1 MVVEQQLESARLE
14 LLDMG
19 LRSNPQLNYR
29 SGGKALDIIDEQS
42 AKIFALLVEQESPL
56 SFLPLP
62 EAYQQKIADDED
74 EGSFFQADDAAE
86 LPPLDLYLE
95 QKKGSARFSDKYL
108 QTGLIPAKL
117 DKALLK
123 LETEAHTMLQ
133 EQGVEVLYLAL
144 GFLQWNEPANASV
157 SRYAP
162 LILVP
167 VELTRSSARDSFKL
181 RYTGEELGSNLTLAA
196 KLRTEFK
203 LILPAYTDEMTVSD
217 YYQAVS
223 DAIAAQPSWRVHP
236 DKIGLGLFS
245 FGKFQMYMDLDPS
258 GWPEGK
264 KPSQLPL
271 IGRLFRD
278 GFDHNPEINPD
289 DLNHPEKLHLV
300 KDADSSQ
307 IEAILAMK
315 SGADLI
321 IQGPPGTGKSQ
332 TITNI
337 IAEAVALGKKVLFVA
352 QKMAALEVVKKRLDE
367 THLGFAVLELHS
379 HKSTKKAV
387 LGSIA
392 ESLEQ
397 GRPQTGNRQQELADL
412 AQAKTSLDAYVQ
424 AIRAP
429 ILQSGLNY
437 IEALGALLQL
447 KAQDP
452 DNLLP
457 ALPFS
462 CFKGWT
468 AEQYSTARKL
478 VTDLVQQ
485 LARVGVPAAHPFAMS
500 GRTDFSPALQQALTL
515 ALTETSQLLSQLD
528 TQTQTLSAFLQLE
541 QPPSLQQVTPLIAT
555 TIWLAEVPELKSVKV
570 NNPVWAVEQKRIENG
585 LSCLANFLTLKAYC
599 DERFIAQALDADLL
613 RIRQGLIGK
622 TDKWWRFLSSDY
634 RQAKA
639 TLAGLWRGALP
650 ASAADWL
657 TSLDTALAYQ
667 SAKKELASNHTLLS
681 EVFGSQWQGEFSD
694 HHELSQIQH
703 WISDF
708 YQKVGQHELPQSLA
722 ALIDAGI
729 DKKRLRDHANAL
741 TTLCNGLTVQAQTL
755 KELIQIQ
762 PQIQTKQPSHDLTAV
777 PFSQLNSWLEG
788 WKNSAL
794 LYDFARYNQIIQA
807 FAPFNIAPFNIT
819 PFTDLAYPWHHAP
832 ELLLTVFELSYYRGL
847 VDHAYDSSD
856 AIRQFDRT
864 KHEQS
869 LQDFKRI
876 DGNSL
881 FFAQEL
887 LVNRLYERLPKKT
900 AKGEMEL
907 VLRELGKKKRHI
919 PIRKLLAEAGNVIQ
933 QAKPIF
939 MMSPMSIATYL
950 KQGALDF
957 DLVIFD
963 EASQIT
969 APDAL
974 GAMLRGRQVIVVG
987 DSKQMPPSN
996 LFGKAVEL
1004 EEEELEQSATAEME
1018 SILALM
1024 EARGAASKML
1034 RWHYRSR
1041 HDSLIAVS
1049 NDQFY
1054 KNKLV
1059 AFPSPGFHP
1068 DATGLKFHHL
1078 PETHY
1083 DKGGSRTNP
1092 GEVKTVVAAVL
1103 QHALTKPH
1111 LSLGV
1116 VAFSLSQRDAILL
1129 ELEKE
1134 RRLHPETDEFF
1145 ARHAGGDEFF
1155 VKNLE
1160 NVQGD
1165 ERDVIYISICYG
1177 KTSTGQLSQNFGL
1190 LNKPGG
1196 ERRLNVLISR
1206 ARLAMEV
1213 FANFKGDELKVEAD
1227 SPFGVRSLQIFL
1239 QFAESGQLNKA
1250 HEKEQQQNFAFG
1262 ALLHQAIQRLGYQV
1276 ATRVG
1281 SQGYYIDLAIKHPQ
1295 DPTKFVLA
1303 LEYDGAGYYEAASAR
1318 DRERLR
1324 QSVLEGLG
1332 WTFERIWSTDW
1343 FRDPEAELQRLQLLV
1358 DKAITQHDEL
1368 MLSMAAQANS
1378 SIRQVKQ
1385 QVAAP
1390 EVVAAPIL
1398 RVEEEQPEFE
1408 ACTTPYKKTDV
1419 SKLNIPAVD
1428 DFSAIPL
1435 SMLVHAVERIVETE
1449 YPIFANLVATR
1460 LASAA
1465 GLTRVGA
1472 KIKRTVDQAI
1482 ASAVAKGL
1490 IQLDK
1495 DEVLWPHGRSTVKLR
1510 NWNTADTATRKL
1522 ENVCDAELTNA
1533 LLLTVQDAHAISVT
1547 DAASAALGLLGF
1559 QRATAQAAERMA
1571 KLAQV
1576 ECEKGVLVLEN
1587 ERLKIAVNS

>member
-1 MVVEQQLESARLE
+1 MVVEQQLERARLE

-19 LRSNPQLNYR
+19 LRANPQLNYR
-29 SGGKALDIIDEQS
+29 SGSKSLDIVDEKS
-42 AKIFALLVEQESPL
+42 ANIFEILVEKEISL
-56 SFLPLP
+56 GFLPLP
-62 EAYQQKIADDED
+62 EVYQQKITENDDEGTFYSADDETD
-74 EGSFFQADDAAE
+74 

-95 QKKGSARFSDKYL
+95 QKKGESRFIDKYL
-108 QTGLIPAKL
+108 QTGLIPSKL

-144 GFLQWNEPANASV
+144 GFLQWSEPTNASV

-167 VELTRSSARDSFKL
+167 VELIRSSARDSFKL

-203 LILPAYTDEMTVSD
+203 LMLPTYSDELTISD
-217 YYQAVS
+217 YFEAVS
-223 DAIAAQPSWRVHP
+223 DAIAAQSSWRVHQ

-264 KPSQLPL
+264 RPSQLSL
-271 IGRLFRD
+271 ISRLFRD
-278 GFDHNPEINPD
+278 GFEQSIEINPE

-367 THLGFAVLELHS
+367 THLGLAVLELHS
-379 HKSTKKAV
+379 HKSTKKTV
-387 LGSIA
+387 LSSIRD
-392 ESLEQ
+392 SLDQ
-397 GRPQTGNRQQELADL
+397 GKPQTKSREQDFLELSESKMA
-412 AQAKTSLDAYVQ
+412 LDAYVN
-424 AIRAP
+424 AIRSP
-429 ILQSGLNY
+429 ILRSSLNY
-437 IEALGALLQL
+437 IESLGGLLQVNA
-447 KAQDP
+447 KDP
-452 DNLLP
+452 DNSLP
-457 ALPFS
+457 VLPFS
-462 CFKGWT
+462 IFEQWT
-468 AEQYSTARKL
+468 SEQYNNAKKL
-478 VTDLVQQ
+478 VAELVQQ
-485 LARVGVPAAHPFAMS
+485 LEIVGVPSEHSFSMS
-500 GRTDFSPALQQALTL
+500 CRTDFSPSTQQDLNTTL
-515 ALTETSQLLSQLD
+515 IETSSLLSKLYNEANSLSD
-528 TQTQTLSAFLQLE
+528 TLQLE
-541 QPPSLQQVTPLIAT
+541 KPACLRDVNPLISTAA
-555 TIWLAEVPELKSVKV
+555 WLAEVPDLKNIKV
-570 NNPVWAVEQKRIENG
+570 NNPIWASDRKRIDNG
-585 LSCLANFLTLKAYC
+585 LSCFSNLLHLKTKC
-599 DERFIAQALDADLL
+599 EQHFIPQALSSDLL
-613 RIRQGLIGK
+613 SIRQGLVGR
-622 TDKWWRFLSSDY
+622 TDKWWRFLSPTY
-634 RQAKA
+634 RQSKAK
-639 TLAGLWRGALP
+639 LAGVWRGVLP
-650 ASAADWL
+650 ASSDEWFNAVDAGL
-657 TSLDTALAYQ
+657 EYQ
-667 SAKKELASNHTLLS
+667 GTIKELESYQEILSN
-681 EVFGSQWQGEFSD
+681 VFGVLWQSECSELE
-694 HHELSQIQH
+694 ELSKVNN
-703 WISDF
+703 WIKEF
-708 YQKVGQHELPQSLA
+708 YSKITANELPISLA
-722 ALIDAGI
+722 KLIDKGI
-729 DKKRLRDHANAL
+729 DKKILVTQADSIK
-741 TTLCNGLTVQAQTL
+741 TLCYDISKLLQTL
-755 KELIQIQ
+755 NELLQIDSG
-762 PQIQTKQPSHDLTAV
+762 KQNSNLQSMSFSRLNTLLTDW
-777 PFSQLNSWLEG
+777 Q
-788 WKNSAL
+788 NSAL
-794 LYDFARYNQIIQA
+794 LYDFARYNQIVQA
-807 FAPFNIAPFNIT
+807 FEPYNIKTLTELAFSWSDT
-819 PFTDLAYPWHHAP
+819 PEQLMTS
-832 ELLLTVFELSYYRGL
+832 FELSYYQGL
-847 VDHAYDSSD
+847 VNYAYDNSE
-856 AIRQFDRT
+856 AIRRFDRT
-864 KHEQS
+864 KHERS
-869 LQDFKRI
+869 LKEFKRI
-876 DGNSL
+876 DGESL

-887 LVNRLYERLPKKT
+887 LVNRLYERLPKKS

-919 PIRKLLAEAGNVIQ
+919 PIRKLLAEAGNIIQ
-933 QAKPIF
+933 QVKPIF

-963 EASQIT
+963 EASQIP

-987 DSKQMPPSN
+987 DSKQMPPNS

-1004 EEEELEQSATAEME
+1004 EEDELENSATAEME
-1018 SILALM
+1018 SILALI

-1054 KNKLV
+1054 KNKLL

-1068 DATGLKFHHL
+1068 DATGLKFHYL
-1078 PETHY
+1078 PNTHY
-1083 DKGGSRTNP
+1083 DKGSSRTNA
-1092 GEVKTVVAAVL
+1092 GEVQAVVAAVL
-1103 QHALTKPH
+1103 NHALTKPH

-1134 RRLHPETDEFF
+1134 RRLNPETDEFF

-1177 KTSTGQLSQNFGL
+1177 KTKMGQLSQNFGL

-1213 FANFKGDELKVEAD
+1213 FANFKGEELKVGAD
-1227 SPFGVRSLQIFL
+1227 SPLGIHSLQIFL
-1239 QFAESGQLNKA
+1239 QFADSGQLSKS
-1250 HEKEQQQNFAFG
+1250 HVQDQEQSFAFG
-1262 ALLHQAIQRLGYQV
+1262 TLLHQTIQRLGYQV
-1276 ATRVG
+1276 ETKVG

-1295 DPTKFVLA
+1295 DPSKFVLA

-1343 FRDPEAELQRLQLLV
+1343 FRNPDAELNRLKGLI
-1358 DKAITQHDEL
+1358 DNAIAQHDEL
-1368 MLSMAAQANS
+1368 MRSLTTQANS
-1378 SIRQVKQ
+1378 IQLEKPK
-1385 QVAAP
+1385 VASP
-1390 EVVAAPIL
+1390 EPVTTPIL
-1398 RVEEEQPEFE
+1398 RIEKEQPEFE
-1408 ACTTPYKKTDV
+1408 ACTTPYRKADV
-1419 SKLNIPAVD
+1419 SKLNIPHVD

-1435 SMLVHAVERIVETE
+1435 SVLVHAVERIVETE
-1449 YPIFANLVATR
+1449 YPMYATVVATR
-1460 LASAA
+1460 LANAA
-1465 GLTRVGA
+1465 GLSRVGA
-1472 KIKRTVDQAI
+1472 KIKRIVNQAI
-1482 ASAVAKGL
+1482 QSATSQGL
-1490 IQLDK
+1490 INVSLD
-1495 DEVLWPHGRSTVKLR
+1495 DVLWPKGRNTVKLR
-1510 NWNTADTATRKL
+1510 NWDNVDSTTRKL

-1533 LLLTVQDAHAISVT
+1533 LLLTVQDAHAISIT

-1559 QRATAQAAERMA
+1559 QRTTSQASDRIS
-1571 KLAQV
+1571 KLAQI
-1576 ECEKGVLVLEN
+1576 ECDKGVLICEN
-1587 ERLKIAVNS
+1587 DRLKIAIQRIET

>member
-1 MVVEQQLESARLE
+1 MVVEQQLERARLE

-19 LRSNPQLNYR
+19 LRANPQLNYR
-29 SGGKALDIIDEQS
+29 SGSKALDIIDEQS
-42 AKIFALLVEQESPL
+42 AKIFEILVEQENTL

-62 EAYQQKIADDED
+62 EAYQQKIADSED
-74 EGSFFQADDAAE
+74 EGTFFQSDDDSE

-95 QKKGSARFSDKYL
+95 QKKGAARFSDKYL

-144 GFLQWNEPANASV
+144 GFLQWNEPTNSSV

-162 LILVP
+162 LILIP

-203 LILPAYTDEMTVSD
+203 LQLPQYTNEMTVSD

-223 DAIAAQPSWRVHP
+223 DVIAAQPSWRVHQ

-245 FGKFQMYMDLDPS
+245 FGKFQMYMDLDPA

-278 GFDHNPEINPD
+278 GFDHTGEISAA

-367 THLGFAVLELHS
+367 THMGYAVLELHS

-397 GRPQTGNRQQELADL
+397 GRPQTKNREQELSDL
-412 AQAKTSLDAYVQ
+412 AESKASLDGYVH
-424 AIRAP
+424 AIRSP
-429 ILQSGLNY
+429 ILHSGINY
-437 IEALGALLQL
+437 IEALGSLLQL
-447 KAQDP
+447 KIKDP
-452 DNLLP
+452 DSSLP
-457 ALPFS
+457 VLPFS
-462 CFKGWT
+462 CFEHWT
-468 AEQYSTARKL
+468 AEQYNNARKL
-478 VTDLVQQ
+478 VAELVQQ
-485 LARVGVPAAHPFAMS
+485 IERIGEPAKHPFAMS
-500 GRTDFSPALQQALTL
+500 GRTDFSPALQQALTAAL
-515 ALTETSQLLSQLD
+515 AEISQLLNQLD
-528 TQTQTLSAFLQLE
+528 IETQTVSAFLQLE
-541 QPPSLQQVTPLIAT
+541 NPQSVHQVTPLISIAT
-555 TIWLAEVPELKSVKV
+555 WLTEVPDLKQVKV
-570 NNPVWAVEQKRIENG
+570 NNPLWASEQKRIDTG
-585 LSCLANFLTLKAYC
+585 LACLVNFLTLKTSC
-599 DERFIAQALDADLL
+599 EVHFIVQALDADLL
-613 RIRQGLIGK
+613 SIRQGLIGK
-622 TDKWWRFLSSDY
+622 TEMWWRFLSSSY
-634 RQAKA
+634 RQSKAK
-639 TLAGLWRGALP
+639 LSGLWRGALP
-650 ASAADWL
+650 ASSADWL
-657 TSLDTALAYQ
+657 SALDTALAYQ
-667 SAKKELASNHTLLS
+667 SAKKELASYHTLLA
-681 EVFGSQWQGEFSD
+681 EAFGTQWQGELSD
-694 HHELSQIQH
+694 HTELSQIQR
-703 WISDF
+703 WISTF
-708 YQKVGQHELPQSLA
+708 YAKVAGLELPQSLA
-722 ALIDAGI
+722 QLIDQGM
-729 DKKRLRDHANAL
+729 DKKRLRDHANSLSA
-741 TTLCNGLTVQAQTL
+741 LCNGIEVQAQSLT
-755 KELIQIQ
+755 ELIQINDSNPNYNLASAQ
-762 PQIQTKQPSHDLTAV
+762 FV
-777 PFSQLNSWLEG
+777 QLKLWLVS

-807 FAPFNIAPFNIT
+807 FVPFNIKA
-819 PFTDLAYPWHHAP
+819 FTDLACRWSSAP
-832 ELLLTVFELSYYRGL
+832 ELLMTVFELSYYRGL
-847 VDHAYDSSD
+847 VDHAYQSSE
-856 AIRQFDRT
+856 AIRRFDRN

-869 LQDFKRI
+869 LRDFKRI

-950 KQGALDF
+950 KQGALEF

-963 EASQIT
+963 EASQIP

-974 GAMLRGRQVIVVG
+974 GAMLRGKQVIVVG

-1004 EEEELEQSATAEME
+1004 EEEELESSVTAEME

-1068 DATGLKFHHL
+1068 DATGLKFHYL

-1092 GEVKTVVAAVL
+1092 GEVKAVVAAVL
-1103 QHALTKPH
+1103 NHALSKPH

-1134 RRLHPETDEFF
+1134 RRLNPDTDEFF
-1145 ARHAGGDEFF
+1145 ARHAAGDEFF

-1165 ERDVIYISICYG
+1165 ERDVILISICYG

-1239 QFAESGQLNKA
+1239 QFAESGQFNKI
-1250 HEKEQQQNFAFG
+1250 HEKQQEQNFAFG

-1276 ATRVG
+1276 ATKVG
-1281 SQGYYIDLAIKHPQ
+1281 SQGYYIDLAIKHPE
-1295 DPTKFVLA
+1295 DPSKFVLA
-1303 LEYDGAGYYEAASAR
+1303 LEYDGAGYYQAASAR

-1332 WTFERIWSTDW
+1332 WSFERIWSTDW
-1343 FRDPEAELQRLQLLV
+1343 FRDPEAELHRLKVLI
-1358 DKAITQHDEL
+1358 DKAITQHNEL
-1368 MLSMAAQANS
+1368 MVSMTAQANS
-1378 SIRQVKQ
+1378 PQQQVKHKIT
-1385 QVAAP
+1385 AP
-1390 EVVAAPIL
+1390 EPVAVPIL

-1408 ACTTPYKKTDV
+1408 ACTTPYKKADV
-1419 SKLNIPAVD
+1419 SKLNIPQVD

-1435 SMLVHAVERIVETE
+1435 SMLVYAVERIVETE
-1449 YPIFANLVATR
+1449 YPIFASLVATR
-1460 LASAA
+1460 LANAA

-1482 ASAVAKGL
+1482 ASAAAKGL
-1490 IQLDK
+1490 IQVDK
-1495 DEVLWPHGRSTVKLR
+1495 DEVLWPQGRSTVKLR
-1510 NWNTADTATRKL
+1510 NWDGADTATRKL

-1559 QRATAQAAERMA
+1559 QRATAQAAERMS

-1576 ECEKGVLVLEN
+1576 QCDKAVLVCEN
-1587 ERLKIAVNS
+1587 ERLKILTTMS

>member
-1 MVVEQQLESARLE
+1 MVVEQQLERARLE

-19 LRSNPQLNYR
+19 LRANPQLNYR
-29 SGGKALDIIDEQS
+29 SGSRSLDIIDEQS
-42 AKIFALLVEQESPL
+42 AKIFELLVEQENTL

-62 EAYQQKIADDED
+62 EEYQRKIADSED
-74 EGSFFQADDAAE
+74 GGTFFQSDDGAE

-95 QKKGSARFSDKYL
+95 QKKGASRFSDKYL

-144 GFLQWNEPANASV
+144 GFLQWNEPTNSSV

-167 VELTRSSARDSFKL
+167 VELNRSSARDSFKL
-181 RYTGEELGSNLTLAA
+181 RYTGEDLGSNLTLAA

-203 LILPAYTDEMTVSD
+203 LMLPAYSDEMTISD

-223 DAIAAQPSWRVHP
+223 DAITAQPSWRVHQ

-245 FGKFQMYMDLDPS
+245 FGKFQMYMDLDPA

-278 GFDHNPEINPD
+278 GFDQTADINPA

-337 IAEAVALGKKVLFVA
+337 IAEVVASGKKVLFVA

-367 THLGFAVLELHS
+367 THMGFAVLELHS
-379 HKSTKKAV
+379 HKSTKKTV

-392 ESLEQ
+392 ESIEQ
-397 GRPQTGNRQQELADL
+397 GRPQTKNREQEFLDL
-412 AQAKTSLDAYVQ
+412 AKSKASLDDYVH

-429 ILQSGLNY
+429 ILRSAVNY
-437 IEALGALLQL
+437 IEALGSLLQL
-447 KAQDP
+447 KIKDP
-452 DNLLP
+452 DSSLP
-457 ALPFS
+457 VLPFS
-462 CFKGWT
+462 YFEQWT
-468 AEQYSTARKL
+468 AEQYSNARKL
-478 VTDLVQQ
+478 VVELVQQ
-485 LARVGVPAAHPFAMS
+485 LERVGMPAEHPFAMS

-515 ALTETSQLLSQLD
+515 ALAQISQLLSQLD
-528 TQTQTLSAFLQLE
+528 AQTEIASTFLQLE
-541 QPPSLQQVTPLIAT
+541 KPQSLQQVTPLIST
-555 TIWLAEVPELKSVKV
+555 STWLSEVPDLKGVKV
-570 NNPVWAVEQKRIENG
+570 DNLLWGSEQKRIDNG
-585 LSCLANFLTLKAYC
+585 LACLANFLTLKANC
-599 DERFIAQALDADLL
+599 EQHFIAQALDADLL
-613 RIRQGLIGK
+613 SIRQGLMGK

-639 TLAGLWRGALP
+639 KLAGVWRGTLP
-650 ASAADWL
+650 ASSADWL
-657 TSLDTALAYQ
+657 TSLDTGLAYQ
-667 SAKKELASNHTLLS
+667 STKKELASYNALLS
-681 EVFGSQWQGEFSD
+681 EVFGPQWQGEYSEHSD
-694 HHELSQIQH
+694 LNQIH
-703 WISDF
+703 NWISTF
-708 YQKVGQHELPQSLA
+708 YIKVTRLELPQSLA
-722 ALIDAGI
+722 NLIDTGI
-729 DKKRLRDHANAL
+729 DKKQLRDQANSL
-741 TTLCNGLTVQAQTL
+741 TTLCDGIAVQVQTL
-755 KELIQIQ
+755 KELIQVDNSN
-762 PQIQTKQPSHDLTAV
+762 PNYDLASLQ
-777 PFSQLNSWLEG
+777 FSQLNVWLEG

-807 FAPFNIAPFNIT
+807 LEPYKIKAL
-819 PFTDLAYPWHHAP
+819 TDLAYSWNAAS
-832 ELLLTVFELSYYRGL
+832 EQLMTAFELSYYRGL
-847 VDHAYDSSD
+847 VDHAYDSSE
-856 AIRQFDRT
+856 AIRRFDRN

-869 LQDFKRI
+869 LRDFKRI
-876 DGNSL
+876 DGDSL

-887 LVNRLYERLPKKT
+887 LVNRLYDRLPKKT

-933 QAKPIF
+933 QVKPIF

-963 EASQIT
+963 EASQIP

-1004 EEEELEQSATAEME
+1004 EEEELENSVTAEME

-1054 KNKLV
+1054 KNKLL

-1068 DATGLKFHHL
+1068 DATGLKFHYL
-1078 PETHY
+1078 PDTHY
-1083 DKGGSRTNP
+1083 DKGGSRTNA
-1092 GEVKTVVAAVL
+1092 GEVEAVVAKVL
-1103 QHALTKPH
+1103 NHALTKPH

-1165 ERDVIYISICYG
+1165 ERDVIFISICYG

-1213 FANFKGDELKVEAD
+1213 FANFKGDELKVAAD

-1239 QFAESGQLNKA
+1239 QFAESGQLSKS
-1250 HEKEQQQNFAFG
+1250 HEKEQEQNFAFG
-1262 ALLHQAIQRLGYQV
+1262 ALLHQAFQRLGYQV

-1281 SQGYYIDLAIKHPQ
+1281 SQGYYIDLAIRHP
-1295 DPTKFVLA
+1295 DNPDKFVLA

-1332 WTFERIWSTDW
+1332 WSFERIWSTDW
-1343 FRDPEAELQRLQLLV
+1343 FRDPEAELHRL
-1358 DKAITQHDEL
+1358 KALIDHAIAQHNEL
-1368 MLSMAAQANS
+1368 MVSMAAQANS
-1378 SIRQVKQ
+1378 TQQVKYNT
-1385 QVAAP
+1385 AAP
-1390 EVVAAPIL
+1390 ELVAAPIL

-1408 ACTTPYKKTDV
+1408 ACTTPYKKADV
-1419 SKLNIPAVD
+1419 SKLNIPYVD

-1435 SMLVHAVERIVETE
+1435 STLVYAVERIVETE
-1449 YPIFANLVATR
+1449 YPIFASLVATR
-1460 LASAA
+1460 LANAA

-1482 ASAVAKGL
+1482 ASAAARGL
-1490 IQLDK
+1490 IQVDAN
-1495 DEVLWPHGRSTVKLR
+1495 EVLWPQGRSTVKLR
-1510 NWNTADTATRKL
+1510 NWSSADIATRKL

-1559 QRATAQAAERMA
+1559 QRATAQAVERMSS
-1571 KLAQV
+1571 LAQAQ
-1576 ECEKGVLVLEN
+1576 CDKSVLVCEN
-1587 ERLKIAVNS
+1587 ERLKIARDS